1 MFSNILIIGF
11 GLIGS
16 SIAKGVQQNSLSK
29 KITVFDTDKTVKK
42 RILSSNFK
50 HVHYVAKIESAIS
63 NADLII
69 ICIPVLGY
77 EKIFKNIAKYGNPD
91 LIVTDVGSTKSNMIK
106 IFNKNFKS
114 KFSYVPSHPI
124 AGTEKSG
131 LENGFAELFHNRY
144 NIICPTN
151 NKKTKDVMIIKKFW
165 ENLGMHVDIL
175 SAKDHDKILGLTS
188 HLPHLIA
195 YSLVRTAMKKE
206 KLMKS
211 NIIKYSAG
219 GLRDF
224 TRITENNP
232 NMWRDTFIANEKI
245 INDFCKS
252 FISEI
257 KQFGLEIKQK
267 KLSKLHSK
275 LDETRKIRKKIIKAR
290 MAGKFIP
297 ND

>member
-16 SIAKGVQQNSLSK
+16 SIAKGVQKNSLSK

-219 GLRDF
+219 GFRDF

>member
-16 SIAKGVQQNSLSK
+16 SIAKGVQKNSLSK

-50 HVHYVAKIESAIS
+50 HVHYVAKIESAMS

-219 GLRDF
+219 GFRDF

>member
-1 MFSNILIIGF
+1 MFKNLLIIGF

-16 SIAKGVQQNSLSK
+16 SIVRGAQQAKLTQKFS
-29 KITVFDTDKTVKK
+29 VFDTDKSVKK
-42 RILSSNFK
+42 RILSSDFK
-50 HVHYVAKIESAIS
+50 DVEHFSSLKIAIE

-69 ICIPVLGY
+69 ICTPVLEY
-77 EKIFKNIAKYGNPD
+77 EKIFNSIDKYGKSG
-91 LIVTDVGSTKSNMIK
+91 LIVTDVGSTKSNIVDLYN
-106 IFNKNFKS
+106 NKFKN
-114 KFSYVPSHPI
+114 KFSFVPSHPI

-131 LENGFAELFHNRY
+131 LENGFAKLFHNRY

-151 NKKTKDVMIIKKFW
+151 HKKTKDVLVIKKFW
-165 ENLGMHVDIL
+165 EGLGMQVDIL
-175 SAKDHDKILGLTS
+175 SAKEHDKILGLTS

-206 KLMKS
+206 KTMKS

-219 GLRDF
+219 GFRDF

-245 INDFCKS
+245 INELS
-252 FISEI
+252 QLFISEI
-257 KQFGLEIKQK
+257 KKFGLEIKQK

-275 LDETRKIRKKIIKAR
+275 LDQTRKVRRGIIKAK

>member
-1 MFSNILIIGF
+1 MFTNILIIGF

-16 SIAKGVQQNSLSK
+16 SIAKGSFKKKLAK
-29 KITVFDTDKTVKK
+29 KITVFDIDKTVKK
-42 RILSSNFK
+42 RIISSNFK
-50 HVHYVAKIESAIS
+50 HVHHIEKIDKAITD
-63 NADLII
+63 ADLII

-77 EKIFKNIAKYGNPD
+77 EKIFKKIAKYGKPK

-106 IFNKNFKS
+106 LFNKNFKS

-131 LENGFAELFHNRY
+131 LENGFVELFHNRY
-144 NIICPTN
+144 NIICPTD
-151 NKKTKDVMIIKKFW
+151 NKKTKNVMIVKKFW

-175 SAKDHDKILGLTS
+175 SAQEHDRILGITS
-188 HLPHLIA
+188 HLPHLLA
-195 YSLVRTAMKKE
+195 YSLVRTAMKTE
-206 KLMKS
+206 KSMKS

-219 GLRDF
+219 GFRDF

-232 NMWRDTFIANEKI
+232 NMWRDVFLANEKI
-245 INDFCKS
+245 IVELSKLL
-252 FISEI
+252 ISEI
-257 KQFGLEIKQK
+257 KQFGLDIKK
-267 KLSKLHSK
+267 KESTRLHAKLE
-275 LDETRKIRKKIIKAR
+275 ETRKVRKAIIKAK